1 MKHKFIENC
10 GECKEEKNRLS
21 SLAMLR
27 SNRHGALIKLYS
39 QSYYFIICLLENC
52 GFTLFTINNV
62 MVHMKCFNF
71 ENDVNAIFSLA
82 INVSA
87 INMILKSFQPL
98 IL

>member
-1 MKHKFIENC
+1 
-10 GECKEEKNRLS
+10 
-21 SLAMLR
+21 MLR
-27 SNRHGALIKLYS
+27 SNRHGAFIKLYS
-39 QSYYFIICLLENC
+39 QSISFISCLLENC
-52 GFTLFTINNV
+52 GLSLTLFTINNV